1 MSNTLT
7 VEDVLK
13 VIKDRAQDCRENGDS
28 DMRNIL
34 NTVAFLRKS
43 IKEGQPREEF
53 LNEWYED
60 GEKDDD

>member
-1 MSNTLT
+1 MADTLT

-13 VIKDRAQDCRENGDS
+13 VIGDRAQDCRENGDS

-34 NTVAFLRKS
+34 HTVAFLWKS

-53 LNEWYED
+53 LAEWYED
-60 GEKDDD
+60 EEDGDD